1 MRKIEAQMIEAI
13 KNSKDWKSANTEV
26 CRNEEGASI
35 VFLYNKRIAEV
46 GDNYIVL
53 FDAGQRSNT
62 VKSRLNAILN
72 VFGYNCDSIFQK
84 DFQWFFHDSLRSKDI
99 PFENGMVI
107 A

>member
-13 KNSKDWKSANTEV
+13 KNGKDWKSANTEV
-26 CRNEEGASI
+26 VADGSLSC
-35 VFLYNKRIAEV
+35 VYLYGKKIAEV
-46 GDNYIVL
+46 DETSITL

-62 VKSRLNAILN
+62 VKSRLNAILHT
-72 VFGYNCDSIFQK
+72 FGANFDSLFQK
-84 DFQWFFHDSLRSKDI
+84 DFQWFFHDSLRSTDV